1 MFRFSAVVLLAGA
14 LVSKQMNAFVHMGPG
29 EEKRKKKNFSQFKI
43 LLNDARVVSK
53 RHTNKTS
60 VKQKKKNTV

>member
-29 EEKRKKKNFSQFKI
+29 EEKKKKNFSQFKI